1 MTVAICPNGR
11 LRQWNDDAGWVNR
24 HRLQNRVG
32 SVTGPAGKIWYH
44 DLPEPAP
51 HPDHVKIGMNT
62 GQAWVAGPMTKEGVA
77 VLAMWR
83 AKRVE
88 WQAQLIDLRA
98 DREFEE
104 DGSARQIIRDEL
116 THTDRILAIIDGV
129 LSVVD

>member
-1 MTVAICPNGR
+1 
-11 LRQWNDDAGWVNR
+11 
-24 HRLQNRVG
+24 
-32 SVTGPAGKIWYH
+32 
-44 DLPEPAP
+44 
-51 HPDHVKIGMNT
+51 
-62 GQAWVAGPMTKEGVA
+62 MTKVGVA

-104 DGSARQIIRDEL
+104 DGSARQIIRDGL

-129 LSVVD
+129 LSVMD